1 MSAIETGFLVAL
13 AAVLAAVAWFAIVM
27 VRGALRADGGPRPT
41 GALVARM
48 LRTPEERAELNRWA
62 FYLHR
67 ITGVAIFGFL
77 CLHILDVGAYTV
89 SPSLYDD
96 LHRVYGS
103 LPMRIFESGL
113 LAAILFHTFNGLRI
127 LAIDAA
133 DLGAV
138 AARRA
143 LGAVVALTVLL
154 GAAGSVVILAH
165 LAS

>member
-1 MSAIETGFLVAL
+1 VTAIQTVFVVAL
-13 AAVLAAVAWFAIVM
+13 AAILAAVALFGAVM

-41 GALVARM
+41 RALVARM

-67 ITGVAIFGFL
+67 FTGVAIFGFL

-89 SPSLYDD
+89 SHGLYDD

-103 LPMRIFESGL
+103 WPMRIFESAL

-127 LAIDAA
+127 LAIDVA
-133 DLGAV
+133 DLGAA

-143 LGAVVALTVLL
+143 LGGVVALTVVL
-154 GAAGSVVILAH
+154 GVAGSVVILGH
-165 LAS
+165 LA